1 MEASGIA
8 YRTKLITHT
17 PNSWE
22 CLHPETQKCSSYTY
36 TGQRDTFPLKN
47 ASGWTVT
54 CIMCTR
60 KAAKQKSAKSNK
72 ENTDSNKPTKKP
84 PVVEPDLSG
93 ISLQDCMELLEWSKG
108 SSFELD
114 TFIHLLDFFFEEK
127 EVADDK

>member
-1 MEASGIA
+1 
-8 YRTKLITHT
+8 
-17 PNSWE
+17 
-22 CLHPETQKCSSYTY
+22 
-36 TGQRDTFPLKN
+36 
-47 ASGWTVT
+47 
-54 CIMCTR
+54 MCTR
-60 KAAKQKSAKSNK
+60 KAAKQKSAKNNK